1 MYFVEF
7 PKLNLGF
14 NINPVAFS
22 IGNFNIYWYGIII
35 SIAFLVSFLYAI
47 LNVKRFKIDQDK
59 FIDCVI
65 VGLIAGII
73 GARLFYVLFY
83 PGDTYIKNP
92 ISVFYLHEGGLA
104 IYGGIIC
111 GLLGGGLMAKHK
123 KLNVL
128 ACLDVASISFLIG
141 QSIGRW
147 GNFINQEAFGGPTN
161 LPWGMVSRNTAY
173 VSSGPV
179 HPCFLYE
186 SIWCIIGFF
195 ILNWFSKK
203 YRKYDGEMFLMYM
216 VWYGIGRCFIEQL
229 RSDSLLIPMTSLP
242 ISQVISILCVIIGL
256 ALLIYFYAMQN
267 PESKLGQWLSKF
279 TSNEIQIKEKESQEN
294 IDIENKLLEDEP
306 TVESKPE
313 STNVESKETNDEKSA
328 VKKEIAKNIS
338 ESVPKEISNEK
349 PATKKRTT
357 KRASSTKS
365 EPKETSD
372 KKPTTKKTSAN
383 KANPEEASDE
393 KLVAKKRTTKKASST
408 KSEPKETSD
417 EKPTTKKRKTTK
429 KASTAKANPEEA
441 SDGKLVTKKRTT
453 KKASSTKSESKEDL
467 DENPTTKK
475 GTTTKKVST
484 SKAESQET
492 SDEKPATKKRT
503 TKRTSSTSSKST
515 IDKKE
520 KDSQQDSE
528 NSQQK

>member
-73 GARLFYVLFY
+73 GARLFYILFY

-147 GNFINQEAFGGPTN
+147 GNFINQEAFGGPTD

-173 VSSGPV
+173 VSSSPV

-279 TSNEIQIKEKESQEN
+279 TSKKDNSEIQIKEKESQEN
-294 IDIENKLLEDEP
+294 INIENKLLEEKS

-313 STNVESKETNDEKSA
+313 STNVESKKTNDEKPA
-328 VKKEIAKNIS
+328 VKKESAKKTS
-338 ESVPKEISNEK
+338 ESVPKEISDEK

-357 KRASSTKS
+357 KRAPSTKT
-365 EPKETSD
+365 EPKETPD
-372 KKPTTKKTSAN
+372 EKTTTKKRTTTRKASTA
-383 KANPEEASDE
+383 KANSEEAFDE
-393 KLVAKKRTTKKASST
+393 KLVTKKRTTKKASST

-417 EKPTTKKRKTTK
+417 EKPTTKKRATT
-429 KASTAKANPEEA
+429 
-441 SDGKLVTKKRTT
+441 R
-453 KKASSTKSESKEDL
+453 
-467 DENPTTKK
+467 
-475 GTTTKKVST
+475 KVST
-484 SKAESQET
+484 AKAESQET
-492 SDEKPATKKRT
+492 SDEKSATKKKT